1 MLELNLIVEFAVPD
15 DLLPVPYDDVVPKHA
30 SRAPRP
36 SVMLVATIVQTGR
49 GLITKHRVRDL
60 SSGGL
65 QVDNAAGMESGATV
79 MISVGAVEADA
90 ATVKWV
96 RDGLAGLAFETPID
110 PEDARQKAAI
120 APSSAAKPKA
130 INANANPGAKAG
142 WVEEL
147 QNPYRK

>member
-1 MLELNLIVEFAVPD
+1 MPRDLLSLPTD
-15 DLLPVPYDDVVPKHA
+15 DLAPTHA
-30 SRAPRP
+30 SRVKRP

-49 GLITKHRVRDL
+49 GLITKHRVRDI
-60 SSGGL
+60 SAGGL
-65 QVDNAAGMESGATV
+65 RVDNAAGMQLGATV
-79 MISVGAVEADA
+79 MISVGALESDS

-120 APSSAAKPKA
+120 APSVAAKPKA
-130 INANANPGAKAG
+130 INSDTNSGAKAG

-147 QNPYRK
+147 QNPYRR